1 MNGRLQQT
9 KLDALAAPSSILWPN
24 WRLGGTLEWVFR
36 DTATQPQGN
45 NHLEAPVSLQVKTQL
60 SEMPVYSRPR
70 INTWRG
76 GAGVRA
82 IYTEAGAAVPGYG
95 SSGALLASLSLS
107 FPFAGPG
114 DHGGS
119 AAG

>member
-1 MNGRLQQT
+1 M
-9 KLDALAAPSSILWPN
+9 S
-24 WRLGGTLEWVFR
+24 
-36 DTATQPQGN
+36 
-45 NHLEAPVSLQVKTQL
+45 
-60 SEMPVYSRPR
+60 
-70 INTWRG
+70 
-76 GAGVRA
+76 A

-95 SSGALLASLSLS
+95 SSGALPASLSLS